1 MPELYWESCV
11 FVYVMHF
18 SHINMQQRPKQ
29 WWNYSNIHRHCFY
42 WNHLRSILAHF
53 KFGPG
58 SNVIDALNLSTHNC
72 IYSFPIFIERNDGN
86 KKEKQDFKHF
96 QWKLHLLYCA
106 VQWYDKSPL
115 LVRTSFCCKLGQK
128 CVIFSFIFFIYSFVF
143 SCKFLMPSL

>member
-96 QWKLHLLYCA
+96 QWKLHLYCTVLCNGMISRRCWCVHHFA
-106 VQWYDKSPL
+106 VNWDKSVWFFRL
-115 LVRTSFCCKLGQK
+115 FFLFILSFFLVNF
-128 CVIFSFIFFIYSFVF
+128 
-143 SCKFLMPSL
+143 